1 MTSDKLLREFELEFA
16 DIVGY
21 IMQIKNKTEAAF
33 KGTNTLEVEELIKAL
48 IKVSD
53 IGSDIDPNLRIINLK
68 VIRKVVELANPSSDD
83 PASEWGSEDW
93 EKFYDEV
100 VEKQNLLK
108 ELGVVNLLCNI
119 LAKESKRVIK
129 EEALLVAI
137 ACTIGG
143 NENV

>member
-1 MTSDKLLREFELEFA
+1 M
-16 DIVGY
+16 
-21 IMQIKNKTEAAF
+21 
-33 KGTNTLEVEELIKAL
+33 IKAL

-68 VIRKVVELANPSSDD
+68 VIRKVVELANPSCLL

-93 EKFYDEV
+93 EMFYDEV

-108 ELGVVNLLCNI
+108 ELGVVKLLCNI
-119 LAKESKRVIK
+119 LAKETKRRIK

-143 NENV
+143 NENVQQEFCYYIQ